1 MRLHPEYFRHIIK
14 EKHQGGSDAYHP
26 ESYPYIT
33 NVMRNIIIIGSGPAG
48 YTAAIYA
55 ARASLA
61 PLMFAGDEVGG
72 QLMTTTDVENYPGFP
87 EGIQGPDLMAAMRAQ
102 AVRFGTEIISEKVTH
117 VDFSVRPFKVTVD
130 GEVHEAKTVII
141 STGASAKWL
150 GLESET
156 NFKGRGVSACATC
169 DGFFF
174 KDKHVLVVGGGDT
187 AMEEATFLTKFA
199 SKVTILVRKDTLKA
213 SQIMQDRAKAN
224 GKISFEWNV
233 ELAEVLGPDVGAMTG
248 VRLND
253 TKSGESRELEA
264 QGLFI
269 AIGHAPNT
277 SIFKG
282 LLSLDK
288 MGYIITSGGT
298 STEIDGVYA
307 AGDVQDYR
315 YRQAVTAAGT
325 GCQAALDAQRFLEEN
340 G

>member
-1 MRLHPEYFRHIIK
+1 
-14 EKHQGGSDAYHP
+14 
-26 ESYPYIT
+26 
-33 NVMRNIIIIGSGPAG
+33 MRNIIIIGSGPAG

-55 ARASLA
+55 ARASLE

-87 EGIQGPDLMAAMRAQ
+87 EGIQGPDLMAAMRIQ
-102 AVRFGTEIISEKVTH
+102 ALRFGTEIISEKVTA
-117 VDFSVRPFKVTVD
+117 VDLSVRPFRVTAD

-150 GLESET
+150 GLGSET
-156 NFKGRGVSACATC
+156 KFKGRGVSACATC

-187 AMEEATFLTKFA
+187 AMEEAIFLTKFA
-199 SKVTILVRKDTLKA
+199 SKVTVLVRKDTLKA
-213 SQIMQDRAKAN
+213 SQIMQDRAEAN

-233 ELAEVLGPDVGAMTG
+233 ELAEVLGPDVGTMTG
-248 VRLND
+248 VRLRD
-253 TKSGESRELEA
+253 TKTGESREMEA

-269 AIGHAPNT
+269 AIGHVPNT

-282 LLSLDK
+282 QLSLDK
-288 MGYIITSGGT
+288 MGYILTSGGT
-298 STEIDGVYA
+298 STGIDGVYA
-307 AGDVQDYR
+307 AGDVQDHR

-340 G
+340 E

>member
-1 MRLHPEYFRHIIK
+1 MNII
-14 EKHQGGSDAYHP
+14 
-26 ESYPYIT
+26 
-33 NVMRNIIIIGSGPAG
+33 RNIIIIGSGPAG

-55 ARASLA
+55 ARASLG

-87 EGIQGPDLMAAMRAQ
+87 EGIQGPDLMAAMRTQ
-102 AVRFGTEIISEKVTH
+102 AVRFGTEIISEKVTA
-117 VDFSVRPFKVTVD
+117 VDLSVRPFKVTVD
-130 GEVHEAKTVII
+130 GEVYEAKTVII

-156 NFKGRGVSACATC
+156 KFKGRGVSACATC

-199 SKVTILVRKDTLKA
+199 SKVTVLVRKDTLKA
-213 SQIMQDRAKAN
+213 SQIMQDRAEAN

-233 ELAEVLGPDVGAMTG
+233 EMAEVLGPDVGTMTG
-248 VRLND
+248 VRLRD
-253 TKSGESRELEA
+253 TKTGEEREMEA

-277 SIFKG
+277 VMFKDQ
-282 LLSLDK
+282 LPLDT
-288 MGYIITSGGT
+288 MGYIVTSGGP
-298 STEIDGVYA
+298 STDIDGVYA
-307 AGDVQDYR
+307 AGDVQDHR
-315 YRQAVTAAGT
+315 YRQAVTAAGS

-340 G
+340 E